1 MRIKSVVPRLV
12 SAALVGAGVA
22 LGAFFFFG
30 PNDTVATDGKDPE
43 GFDVGDSRA
52 RQEPEGGIAKGPED
66 GIRARP
72 KPEGEIIEGP
82 EDETLT
88 LTIPKMDQI
97 EDDAVPDAAGGDEG
111 ALRKHAAIH
120 LEGTGFPWQEEAN
133 VYLAGHRLGFPGT
146 DSFLAFWDQN
156 GLEKGDEVFVTDS
169 EGTKYTYRVFE
180 EFVTE
185 PTDLSVT
192 NPVEGKNVL
201 ALQTCTLPD
210 YEQRLITRAELVDEA

>member
-1 MRIKSVVPRLV
+1 MRIKSIVARFV

-30 PNDTVATDGKDPE
+30 PNETVATDGKDP
-43 GFDVGDSRA
+43 GGINVGDVQA
-52 RQEPEGGIAKGPED
+52 RQEPEGGGAEV
-66 GIRARP
+66 
-72 KPEGEIIEGP
+72 P

-97 EDDAVPDAAGGDEG
+97 EDDAVPDAAGDDEG

-120 LEGTGFPWQEEAN
+120 LKGSGFPWEGGAN
-133 VYLAGHRLGFPGT
+133 VYLAGHRLGYPGT

-156 GLEKGDEVFVTDS
+156 GLEKGDEIFVTDS

-180 EFVTE
+180 EFVAE

-192 NPVEGKNVL
+192 KPVEGKNVL
-201 ALQTCTLPD
+201 TLQTCTLPD
-210 YEQRLITRAELVDEA
+210 YSKRLITRAELVDEA

>member
-1 MRIKSVVPRLV
+1 LRIKSIIPRLV

-22 LGAFFFFG
+22 LGAFFFLG
-30 PNDTVATDGKDPE
+30 PNDTVATNGKAPG
-43 GFDVGDSRA
+43 GFDVRDIQA
-52 RQEPEGGIAKGPED
+52 RQEPEGGIAEGPKDE
-66 GIRARP
+66 IQARQE
-72 KPEGEIIEGP
+72 PEGGGAEDP

-97 EDDAVPDAAGGDEG
+97 EDDAVPDAAGDDEA
-111 ALRKHAAIH
+111 ALKEHAAIH
-120 LEGTGFPWQEEAN
+120 LEGTGFPWQGEAN

-169 EGTKYTYRVFE
+169 EGTKYTYRVYE
-180 EFVTE
+180 EFVAE

-192 NPVEGKNVL
+192 KPVEGKNVL
-201 ALQTCTLPD
+201 TLQTCTLPD